1 VGRAGGGDGGC
12 GEGQKPVIST
22 FRGNESVHTSISLI
36 SEINEWAINHVSF
49 WDEFVL
55 LAYEYEPSGSL
66 ANNYASNSII
76 YLKEVWTNLHSL
88 TTPKWKNI
96 RTIAFINLILLK

>member
-49 WDEFVL
+49 WDEFVH
-55 LAYEYEPSGSL
+55 LAYEYDLKTTIVP
-66 ANNYASNSII
+66 YAAHRSFSC
-76 YLKEVWTNLHSL
+76 
-88 TTPKWKNI
+88 
-96 RTIAFINLILLK
+96 

>member
-1 VGRAGGGDGGC
+1 MGRAGGGDGGC

-55 LAYEYEPSGSL
+55 LAYEYELLRFIVSVTS
-66 ANNYASNSII
+66 A
-76 YLKEVWTNLHSL
+76 LHYGNFYV
-88 TTPKWKNI
+88 P
-96 RTIAFINLILLK
+96 

>member
-1 VGRAGGGDGGC
+1 MGRAGGGDGGC

-49 WDEFVL
+49 WDEFVV
-55 LAYEYEPSGSL
+55 LAYEYELSESDIHVL
-66 ANNYASNSII
+66 LY
-76 YLKEVWTNLHSL
+76 
-88 TTPKWKNI
+88 
-96 RTIAFINLILLK
+96 TINFAQLYPIDDGIPNMLPPELRE